1 MNTLYLMPIWFDIN
15 VETRN
20 SYVPFLPIVLVL
32 FFETFII
39 FIKAVLK
46 LFLANSVISVIW
58 NVSIDWFVFWPWVTF

>member
-20 SYVPFLPIVLVL
+20 SCVPFLPIVLVL

-58 NVSIDWFVFWPWVTF
+58 DVSIDWFVFWPWVTF